1 MPPLERGLIFKI
13 VQFWTEVNPSM
24 AYAGIGLEKTL
35 MRRNYSQLRVIV
47 NSPAPS
53 AKLTDT
59 AGNPS
64 ESYHWRQMAA
74 VRREWQHEF
83 WRPYVDAFE
92 LTLAEI
98 TNIET
103 RVRRELYP

>member
-1 MPPLERGLIFKI
+1 MI
-13 VQFWTEVNPSM
+13 
-24 AYAGIGLEKTL
+24 
-35 MRRNYSQLRVIV
+35 RNNSQLKLIA
-47 NSPAPS
+47 NYPAAS
-53 AKLTDT
+53 TRLTDT
-59 AGNPS
+59 SGNPS

-83 WRPYVDAFE
+83 CRPYVNALE

-98 TNIET
+98 TGIEM

>member
-1 MPPLERGLIFKI
+1 MTYPQMDLDRDD
-13 VQFWTEVNPSM
+13 T
-24 AYAGIGLEKTL
+24 
-35 MRRNYSQLRVIV
+35 MRRNNRQLRLIADT
-47 NSPAPS
+47 PAAS
-53 AKLTDT
+53 TKLTDT
-59 AGNPS
+59 SGNPS
-64 ESYHWRQMAA
+64 ESYYWRHMAA

-83 WRPYVDAFE
+83 WRPSVNGFE